1 MRMATSDR
9 KYRGMSREARRE
21 QRRRQF
27 IEAGHALFGS
37 EGYQAAS
44 VKKLCREAEL
54 TERYFYESFKRREDL
69 FAACY
74 DEKLDLLFTTLLE
87 NLTSGTRSVEQIV
100 VDGLLSLFRT
110 LRDDQHMARILMI
123 EIYGVPYDQQ
133 RLYERSIG
141 RFSDML
147 LQFMQRFL
155 PAPPDDPDVDL
166 ELLATGLVGVCI
178 QMAQRWVIK
187 GYRQTP
193 EQLAANCMLIFR
205 GLGQQTGLLEQTIS
219 PAFSPA

>member
-155 PAPPDDPDVDL
+155 PAPIPMWIWNCSPPVL
-166 ELLATGLVGVCI
+166 SACVF
-178 QMAQRWVIK
+178 RWPSAGSSKAIGK
-187 GYRQTP
+187 RPNSWPQT
-193 EQLAANCMLIFR
+193 AC
-205 GLGQQTGLLEQTIS
+205 
-219 PAFSPA
+219 

>member
-1 MRMATSDR
+1 
-9 KYRGMSREARRE
+9 MSREARRD

-27 IEAGHALFGS
+27 IAAGHAIFGT

-69 FAACY
+69 FAVCY

-87 NLTSGTRSVEQIV
+87 NMEPGTRSVEQIIE
-100 VDGLLSLFRT
+100 DGLLSLFQT
-110 LRDDQHMARILMI
+110 LRKDAHMARILMI

-133 RLYERSIG
+133 RLYQRSIG
-141 RFSDML
+141 RFSSMVL
-147 LQFMQRFL
+147 HFIQRYL
-155 PAPPDDPDVDL
+155 PRQPDDPNVNL

-178 QMAQRWVIK
+178 QMAQRWVIE
-187 GYRQTP
+187 GYRHTP
-193 EQLAANCMLIFR
+193 EQLTANCMLIFR
-205 GLGQQTGLLEQTIS
+205 GLGQQTGLMQQTIN
-219 PAFSPA
+219 PA